1 MKKINLLDILGLVDN
16 QMLNRAIETDSAEKL
31 KELKKLE
38 KRRKY
43 FGLFRYVSMFA
54 GGLAVLVVGI
64 VLLNN
69 NINDDNVLISN
80 PMIEVKDISELEKYI
95 KLDLS
100 KYEIKKINEM
110 YKFDN
115 ENLIQIKYADGS
127 TLRIGKE
134 STDNIGI
141 YGATLEKS
149 EKINGVNVSIYKVD
163 NIIYAIWDDDNYSF
177 SYIFNDNDDIAL
189 VLSKLV

>member
-38 KRRKY
+38 KRRKCL
-43 FGLFRYVSMFA
+43 GLFRYVSMFA

-100 KYEIKKINEM
+100 KYEIKEINEM

-134 STDNIGI
+134 STDNSGI

-149 EKINGVNVSIYKVD
+149 EKINGVNVSIYKFD
-163 NIIYAIWDDDNYSF
+163 NIIYAIWNDDNYSF